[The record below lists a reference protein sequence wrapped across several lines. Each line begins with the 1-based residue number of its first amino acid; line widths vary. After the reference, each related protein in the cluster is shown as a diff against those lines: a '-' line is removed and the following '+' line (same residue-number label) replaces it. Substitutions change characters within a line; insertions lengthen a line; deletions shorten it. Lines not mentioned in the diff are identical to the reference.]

1 MERERIAQYARL
13 AGLELGNDTQ
23 VEVTGDDPVLPSPF
37 HLGEGAATALALVG
51 QEASRIWQLR
61 GGDAQALRIDIRHA
75 AASLRSYEHLK
86 VDRAS
91 EPLARRGAGVT
102 AIWECGD
109 GRFIHLHGS
118 FTHTEGILAE
128 LGLGLDATAEDVAAA
143 CLKRGAF
150 ELEDALA
157 AKGLCCA
164 VCRTAEEW
172 AAHPQGALLATK
184 PVVEIERIGDGPV
197 VPLEAAERPL
207 SNVRV
212 LDLTRVLAGPT
223 CARTLAE
230 HGADVLHIASPNL
243 PTIPNFE
250 MDTGHGKRQAYL
262 DLNDA
267 AQAETLRELVRGADV
282 FSQGFQ
288 HRSLER
294 RGFGVRQLAELRPGI
309 IYVSENAFGHEGPW
323 QERPGWEQ
331 LAQSTTGVAVTQGGD
346 ERPVLAPA
354 AMNDYTTGYFAALG
368 TMVALRRRATEGG
381 SWSVRVSLS
390 QTSMWYYRLGTD
402 MDRNA
407 AAGLGDVTPFLE
419 SHGTGYGYMTHLRPP
434 LWMNETKPHW
444 ALPTAPLG
452 SHGPGWVQAELPRR

>member
-1 MERERIAQYARL
+1 MKRERIAHYARL

-61 GGDAQALRIDIRHA
+61 GGDAQALRVDIRHA

-86 VDRAS
+86 VDTAS
-91 EPLARRGAGVT
+91 EPLARRGTGVT

-184 PVVEIERIGDGPV
+184 PVVEVERIGDGPV

-230 HGADVLHIASPNL
+230 HGADVLHVASPNL

-262 DLNDA
+262 DLNDT
-267 AQAETLRELVRGADV
+267 AQSETLRELVRGADV

-402 MDRNA
+402 MDRTE

-419 SHGTGYGYMTHLRPP
+419 SHETGYGYMTHLRPP

>member
-1 MERERIAQYARL
+1 MDRSAIERAAQL
-13 AGLELGNDTQ
+13 AGLQLAPETDIT
-23 VEVTGDDPVLPSPF
+23 VEGDDPVLASPF

-51 QEASRIWQLR
+51 QEAGRIWRMR
-61 GGDAQALRIDIRHA
+61 GGRPQSLFVNVRHA
-75 AASLRSYEHLK
+75 AASLHSYVLLTVEGAAPF
-86 VDRAS
+86 RA
-91 EPLARRGAGVT
+91 ERTGPPVT

-118 FTHTEGILAE
+118 FTHTAGIVDE
-128 LGLGLDATAEDVAAA
+128 LGLGMSASQEDVAAA
-143 CLKRGAF
+143 CLRRGAF

-172 AAHPQGALLATK
+172 AVHPQGVLLATK
-184 PVVEIERIGDGPV
+184 PVVEVTRIGDGPV
-197 VPLEAAERPL
+197 VPLKPADRPL
-207 SNVRV
+207 SGVRV

-243 PTIPNFE
+243 PTITPFE

-262 DLNDA
+262 DLNDPAEA
-267 AQAETLRELVRGADV
+267 AILRELAKGTDV

-294 RGFGVRQLAELRPGI
+294 RGFGMEQLAELRPGL
-309 IYVSENAFGHEGPW
+309 IYVSENAYGHDGPW

-331 LAQSTTGVAVTQGGD
+331 LAQATTGVAATQGI
-346 ERPVLAPA
+346 ERPALAPA

-368 TMVALRRRATEGG
+368 TMEALRRRAAEGG

-390 QTSMWYYRLGTD
+390 QTSMWYCRLGTD
-402 MDRNA
+402 LDRNA
-407 AAGLGDVTPFLE
+407 ANGLGDMTPFME
-419 SHGTGYGYMTHLRPP
+419 ECETPYGFMKRLRPP
-434 LWMNETKPHW
+434 LRMSETDPHW
-444 ALPTAPLG
+444 AIPTAPLG
-452 SHGPGWVQAELPRR
+452 SGKPAW

>member
-1 MERERIAQYARL
+1 MKRERIAHYARL

-61 GGDAQALRIDIRHA
+61 GGDAQALRVDIRHA

-86 VDRAS
+86 VDTAS

-102 AIWECGD
+102 AIWACGD

-184 PVVEIERIGDGPV
+184 PVVEVERIGDGPV

-230 HGADVLHIASPNL
+230 HGADVLHVASPNL

-262 DLNDA
+262 DLNDT
-267 AQAETLRELVRGADV
+267 AQSETLRELVRGADV

-309 IYVSENAFGHEGPW
+309 IYVAENAFGHEGPW

-331 LAQSTTGVAVTQGGD
+331 LAQSTTGVVVTQGGD

-402 MDRNA
+402 MDRNE

-419 SHGTGYGYMTHLRPP
+419 SHETGYGYMTHLRPP